1 MPNILPMIKVIQS
14 NVSDIHTRH
23 LGTSSL
29 FFNKFSM
36 LQLYKYI
43 QKANNKLKGPHHTVL
58 QANKNFIERTLEQ
71 IFHCFLICPNNQQLI
86 CMYCISWGKVV
97 FCVWVKETQLG
108 RPRGNCF
115 YQDYQ
120 LTSDRVSTWSALHRK
135 QVGGRLSMSRPELQ
149 FQHSTEL
156 RQSAIILCRANN
168 KFFFSIKV
176 ISVVSTRDDI
186 RWKVK
191 MKRIWRNMNNN
202 PLSAGA
208 RCF

>member
-1 MPNILPMIKVIQS
+1 MIKVIQS
-14 NVSDIHTRH
+14 NVSDIHTHH

-97 FCVWVKETQLG
+97 FWIRVYKRNTAWSPSWELLLSGLSTYVRSGFNLISTPPKTSWGFAFRWVVQSSNFNIQQNSGSGNRQL
-108 RPRGNCF
+108 
-115 YQDYQ
+115 
-120 LTSDRVSTWSALHRK
+120 
-135 QVGGRLSMSRPELQ
+135 
-149 FQHSTEL
+149 
-156 RQSAIILCRANN
+156 
-168 KFFFSIKV
+168 FFVAQITNIF
-176 ISVVSTRDDI
+176 
-186 RWKVK
+186 
-191 MKRIWRNMNNN
+191 
-202 PLSAGA
+202 
-208 RCF
+208 

>member
-1 MPNILPMIKVIQS
+1 MIKVIQS
-14 NVSDIHTRH
+14 NVLDIHTHH

-29 FFNKFSM
+29 FLNKFSM

-58 QANKNFIERTLEQ
+58 QANKKYIERTLEQ

-97 FCVWVKETQLG
+97 FCIREKETQLG
-108 RPRGNCF
+108 RPRGNRF

-120 LTSDRVSTWSALHRK
+120 LTSDWVSTWSALHRK

-156 RQSAIILCRANN
+156 RQWESATIFCRANN
-168 KFFFSIKV
+168 KHF
-176 ISVVSTRDDI
+176 
-186 RWKVK
+186 
-191 MKRIWRNMNNN
+191 
-202 PLSAGA
+202 LA
-208 RCF
+208 